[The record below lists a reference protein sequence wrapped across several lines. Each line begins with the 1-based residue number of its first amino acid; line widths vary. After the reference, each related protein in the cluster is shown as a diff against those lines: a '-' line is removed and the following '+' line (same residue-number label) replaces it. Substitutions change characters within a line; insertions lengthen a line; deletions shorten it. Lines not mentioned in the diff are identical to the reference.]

1 MAWSY
6 AQSLQSKQFV
16 CGFCNNQVAS
26 GTGFHSNRNQIIL
39 ICPSCEAP
47 TYWGNGQPQFPGV
60 SPGRPVGHLPKG
72 LEKLYNEARSCAGHS
87 AFTGAVLL
95 CRKLLMNI
103 GVQQGADE
111 GKSFLYY
118 IDFLAERGF
127 VPPNGRHWVD
137 HIRKKG
143 NEATHEIALM
153 SSADASELITFSEML
168 LKFIYE
174 FPSSIPA
181 PIPQQ

>member
-1 MAWSY
+1 MVWHNTHN
-6 AQSLQSKQFV
+6 LNSKTFV
-16 CGFCNNQVAS
+16 CGFCDNQVAS
-26 GTGFHSNRNQIIL
+26 AVGHFSDRNQSTR
-39 ICPSCEAP
+39 ICPNCESP
-47 TYWGNGQPQFPGV
+47 TYWGNGLQQVPGA
-60 SPGRPVGHLPKG
+60 SPGRSVSHLPKE
-72 LEKLYNEARSCAGHS
+72 LSSLYNEARSCAGHS
-87 AFTGAVLL
+87 AYTGSVLL

-118 IDFLAERGF
+118 IDFLAEKGF

-153 SSADASELITFSEML
+153 NSSDVSELITFSEML

-174 FPSSIPA
+174 FPNLIAQPPNS
-181 PIPQQ
+181 